1 MKRIPPV
8 VMLLLACLVMLFA
21 QPVATR
27 RVGTPPL
34 PMASPPETVKS
45 AERLRVLRAE
55 VLAQK
60 DAVRQARQAAP
71 AGAAQSPAVR
81 QEQEKLQEVEK
92 AAQEAA
98 REQATTVPA
107 EPVYVD
113 QEQRKHLVSLTER
126 FHQEVKAEAK
136 SAAALALW
144 LVLGAVGCGLASA
157 VFSLLA
163 WNRAAAAASA
173 LVVVLGG
180 APKLFP
186 VQQKAD
192 YYQTLTSQSYGLL
205 SSLELPYQMT
215 VTQYDD
221 GVARLKILLDYR
233 TTQFPAAG
241 DVAGTTQ
248 QLLRELTAA
257 VTTSA
262 T

>member
-8 VMLLLACLVMLFA
+8 LVMLLGCVALLFS
-21 QPVATR
+21 QPALPRRSGAT
-27 RVGTPPL
+27 PL

-60 DAVRQARQAAP
+60 DTVRQARQAAP
-71 AGAAQSPAVR
+71 SDTGLSPEVR
-81 QEQEKLQEVEK
+81 HEQAKLEEVQK
-92 AAQEAA
+92 AAQAAA
-98 REQATTVPA
+98 REQATAAPA

-113 QEQRKHLVSLTER
+113 QEQRRHLVGLTER

-173 LVVVLGG
+173 FVVVLGG

-186 VQQKAD
+186 VQQRAD

-205 SSLELPYQMT
+205 NSLELPYQMT
-215 VTQYDD
+215 IAQYDD
-221 GVARLKILLDYR
+221 GVARLKILMDYR
-233 TTQFPAAG
+233 TNQFPAAG

-257 VTTSA
+257 VTT
-262 T
+262 